1 MEYVILS
8 LKTLESNKIIIGFA
22 EIAEYRH
29 NYYYF
34 FTDTIITDAGFITSR
49 FHCGWVLC
57 LECPPLVHE
66 LKSWS
71 PADDAIGS
79 GD

>member
-34 FTDTIITDAGFITSR
+34 FTDTIITIFLIDTIITDAGFITSR

-57 LECPPLVHE
+57 LECPP
-66 LKSWS
+66 
-71 PADDAIGS
+71 
-79 GD
+79 